1 MNHVLEMV
9 PESFFG
15 LFFFQLT
22 ALSIAVE
29 GEEVLGP
36 LLIRDA
42 TAGPRSVERAIHV
55 LVMLWEKEYWS
66 CSSNSEVKK

>member
-9 PESFFG
+9 PEGCLF
-15 LFFFQLT
+15 FFFQLT

-42 TAGPRSVERAIHV
+42 TAGPRSVERAIYV
-55 LVMLWEKEYWS
+55 LVMLWEKEYLS
-66 CSSNSEVKK
+66 